1 MIKFARYTYQG
12 SEKTKIGLV
21 LMSQTRFLPIV
32 HFGDSAHFSTQRHF
46 YIPIRKKA
54 SRQAT
59 DLRIRGANGRTRTG
73 DLRITRRFQ

>member
-1 MIKFARYTYQG
+1 
-12 SEKTKIGLV
+12 
-21 LMSQTRFLPIV
+21 MSQTRFSAYNPVFLPIV
-32 HFGDSAHFSTQRHF
+32 HFGDSTHFSTQRHF

-73 DLRITRRFQ
+73 DLRITSALLYQLSHVGIECCP